1 MKAYL
6 YKVFPPLLFIFVLSC
21 TSEDEEM
28 PPVQPVQIET
38 AVVVQ
43 YTLTL
48 TAGAGGTVSDGGTFN
63 AGTSV
68 SITATPNEGY
78 LFAGWEGLDSQESSV
93 EITLEQDRS
102 IQAIFEPEVI
112 QYNLTVNTAE
122 GGSVS
127 TEGGTYDE
135 GTSITITATPDT
147 GFVFTAWQGSEATAA
162 SLTITLTADVT
173 LTPVF
178 SATTSESSETAS
190 AVTEDTTPSSIVSDT
205 TELTD
210 TSSSTTEEITGPVLW
225 EGSIKTFSKANGA
238 NPTLASNQDRL
249 TSGVWIT
256 RGNNGGQIF
265 NAAVSSSAN
274 KTNSPVGT
282 QWAIGTL
289 AEINSLSFKKFR
301 AAVTNPKNIVGV
313 NLVVYLTEEDI
324 YLSLK
329 FTSWSGGKQ
338 GGFSY
343 ERSTP

>member
-135 GTSITITATPDT
+135 GTSIT
-147 GFVFTAWQGSEATAA
+147 
-162 SLTITLTADVT
+162 
-173 LTPVF
+173 
-178 SATTSESSETAS
+178 
-190 AVTEDTTPSSIVSDT
+190 
-205 TELTD
+205 
-210 TSSSTTEEITGPVLW
+210 
-225 EGSIKTFSKANGA
+225 
-238 NPTLASNQDRL
+238 
-249 TSGVWIT
+249 
-256 RGNNGGQIF
+256 
-265 NAAVSSSAN
+265 
-274 KTNSPVGT
+274 
-282 QWAIGTL
+282 
-289 AEINSLSFKKFR
+289 
-301 AAVTNPKNIVGV
+301 
-313 NLVVYLTEEDI
+313 
-324 YLSLK
+324 
-329 FTSWSGGKQ
+329 
-338 GGFSY
+338 
-343 ERSTP
+343 